1 MQTNTVS
8 RKRNVD
14 LTRHDIM
21 EAAKLVFTTKGYDQA
36 STRDIAKLAGINVS
50 LVIRYFGSKRNLFEL
65 TVVDTLRNAIA
76 GIDLNVD
83 LPEYLT
89 ELLLNKSAMPE
100 FDPIIAMLR
109 SASSE
114 EVAAITGYSVEEL
127 RDAPRELVAYALE
140 HLDKMPETK
149 RFLRK
154 FELQGKKYGFIPDWE
169 EFTAGEYIDLESYLS
184 DFWANAEKVLAI
196 LYREIDYDGKKTSP
210 ASLFMP
216 WTLG

>member
-1 MQTNTVS
+1 MQPNTVS

-76 GIDLNVD
+76 SIDPNVD
-83 LPEYLT
+83 LHEYLT
-89 ELLLNKSAMPE
+89 ELLLNKSVIPE

-114 EVAAITGYSVEEL
+114 EVGPMLTEVVEDSFMVPFSKILSGDDAREKAAIT
-127 RDAPRELVAYALE
+127 
-140 HLDKMPETK
+140 
-149 RFLRK
+149 
-154 FELQGKKYGFIPDWE
+154 
-169 EFTAGEYIDLESYLS
+169 
-184 DFWANAEKVLAI
+184 LAI
-196 LYREIDYDGKKTSP
+196 ITGYDVIIRMMRVKAHADEDRVALRQRIYKVFCEALS
-210 ASLFMP
+210 
-216 WTLG
+216 

>member
-1 MQTNTVS
+1 MQPNTVS

-76 GIDLNVD
+76 SIDPNVD

-89 ELLLNKSAMPE
+89 ELLLNKSAIPE

-114 EVAAITGYSVEEL
+114 EVGPMLTEVVEDSFMVPFSKILSGVDAREKAAITLAIITGYDVII
-127 RDAPRELVAYALE
+127 RMMRV
-140 HLDKMPETK
+140 K
-149 RFLRK
+149 
-154 FELQGKKYGFIPDWE
+154 
-169 EFTAGEYIDLESYLS
+169 
-184 DFWANAEKVLAI
+184 ANADEDRVALGQRIYKVFCEAL
-196 LYREIDYDGKKTSP
+196 S
-210 ASLFMP
+210 
-216 WTLG
+216 